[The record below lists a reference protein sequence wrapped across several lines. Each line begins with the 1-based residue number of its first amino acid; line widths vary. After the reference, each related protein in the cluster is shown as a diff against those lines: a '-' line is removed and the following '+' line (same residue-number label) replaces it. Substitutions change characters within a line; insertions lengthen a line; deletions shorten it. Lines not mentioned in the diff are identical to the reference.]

1 MASIFGSDSGGEGS
15 RKFCK
20 RRPTLKIDTFN
31 LDLFSSRSYSETS
44 QQQVT
49 REFKFLDLVDQK
61 MDQKMNQTKDLV
73 QTGQV
78 DPEKT
83 TAQAVDNSGQWY
95 RPILNGVQPAIELTD
110 QFMAEMEKMR
120 QMLDAIM
127 DDFARL
133 NVTRQSSGGCFHLS
147 RISQLNSNLS
157 FANDIQTPRL
167 SAYEYSESTRFSYY
181 ESEQTRFSA
190 NGVVNTTDG
199 NEINFSFEMEMA
211 RSFFREESFA
221 YTEKGYAL
229 IDPLIVNAGVTTPK
243 FSGVG
248 FSFDLDLDGNP
259 EEIQAPAW
267 GTGFLAL
274 DKNKDGVIND
284 GSELFGPSTGDGFG
298 ELAAYDLDKN
308 FWIDENDAV
317 FDDLTLYGLDEN
329 GEMHLTRIKDAG
341 MGAIYLAGVDTNF
354 DLKNKDNELLAK
366 IKRSSIALNEDG
378 SISSV
383 QEADW
388 TA

>member
-1 MASIFGSDSGGEGS
+1 MTQL
-15 RKFCK
+15 KLVK

-61 MDQKMNQTKDLV
+61 MNQNLDPA

-78 DPEKT
+78 DSQKAT
-83 TAQAVDNSGQWY
+83 KQAVDKSGQWY
-95 RPILNGVQPAIELTD
+95 RPVLIEGQSAFELTD

-120 QMLDAIM
+120 QMLDAII
-127 DDFARL
+127 DDFSRL
-133 NVTRQSSGGCFHLS
+133 NVIRQSPGGGCFHLS
-147 RISQLNSNLS
+147 RISQLNSNLA
-157 FANDIQTPRL
+157 FTDGTRLAPRL
-167 SAYEYSESTRFSYY
+167 SAYEYSESASFSYS

-190 NGVVNTTDG
+190 NGVVNTLDG

-221 YTEKGYAL
+221 YTEKGFAL

-248 FSFDLDLDGNP
+248 FSFDLDLDGKP
-259 EEIQAPAW
+259 EDIQAPAW

-274 DKNKDGVIND
+274 DKNKDGIIND
-284 GSELFGPSTGDGFG
+284 GYELFGPSTGDGFG
-298 ELAAYDLDKN
+298 ELSAYDLDKN

-317 FDDLTLYGLDEN
+317 FDELSLYGMDEN

-341 MGAIYLAGVDTNF
+341 LGAIYLAGVDTAF
-354 DLKNKDNELLAK
+354 DVKNKGNELLAR

-378 SISSV
+378 SVSSV

>member
-1 MASIFGSDSGGEGS
+1 MTQLKIV
-15 RKFCK
+15 K
-20 RRPTLKIDTFN
+20 RRPTLKIDTFI

-61 MDQKMNQTKDLV
+61 MDQYLDQAQTR
-73 QTGQV
+73 QV
-78 DPEKT
+78 APQKT
-83 TAQAVDNSGQWY
+83 TEQAVDRTGQWY
-95 RPILNGVQPAIELTD
+95 RPVLLEGQPAIELTD

-127 DDFARL
+127 DDFSQL
-133 NVTRQSSGGCFHLS
+133 NVIRHSSGGCFHLS
-147 RISQLNSNLS
+147 RISQLNSNLT
-157 FANDIQTPRL
+157 FTNDSLPAPRL
-167 SAYEYSESTRFSYY
+167 SAYEYSESASFSYS
-181 ESEQTRFSA
+181 ESEQTSFSA
-190 NGVVNTTDG
+190 NGIVNTLDG

-221 YTEKGYAL
+221 YTEKGFAL

-259 EEIQAPAW
+259 EDIQAPAW

-274 DKNKDGVIND
+274 DKNQDGMIND
-284 GSELFGPSTGDGFG
+284 GKELFGPSTGDGFG

-317 FDDLTLYGLDEN
+317 FDDLSLYGMDES

-341 MGAIYLAGVDTNF
+341 MGAIYLAGVDTAF
-354 DLKNKDNELLAK
+354 DVKNKDNKLLAK

-378 SISSV
+378 SVSSV

>member
-1 MASIFGSDSGGEGS
+1 
-15 RKFCK
+15 
-20 RRPTLKIDTFN
+20 LKIDTFN

-61 MDQKMNQTKDLV
+61 MDQKMNQTRNLA
-73 QTGQV
+73 QTQQMTPQKATG
-78 DPEKT
+78 
-83 TAQAVDNSGQWY
+83 QAVDNSGQWY
-95 RPILNGVQPAIELTD
+95 RPIPGVQPAIELTD

-127 DDFARL
+127 DDFTRL
-133 NVTRQSSGGCFHLS
+133 NVIRQSPGGCFHLS
-147 RISQLNSNLS
+147 RISQLNSNLT
-157 FANDIQTPRL
+157 FTDDTQLAPQL
-167 SAYEYSESTRFSYY
+167 SAYEYSESASFSYS

-190 NGVVNTTDG
+190 TGVVNTMDG
-199 NEINFSFEMEMA
+199 NEINFPFEMEMA

-221 YTEKGYAL
+221 YSEKGYAL

-274 DKNKDGVIND
+274 DKNGDGVIND
-284 GSELFGPSTGDGFG
+284 GSELFGPSTGNGFG

-341 MGAIYLAGVDTNF
+341 MGAIYLAGVDTGF
-354 DLKNKDNELLAK
+354 DLKNKDNELLAR

-378 SISSV
+378 SVSSV
-383 QEADW
+383 QEVDW

>member
-1 MASIFGSDSGGEGS
+1 M
-15 RKFCK
+15 
-20 RRPTLKIDTFN
+20 KIDTFN

-44 QQQVT
+44 RQQVT
-49 REFKFLDLVDQK
+49 QEFKFLDL
-61 MDQKMNQTKDLV
+61 MDQKITQNMDQV
-73 QTGQV
+73 QTRQET
-78 DPEKT
+78 PQET
-83 TAQAVDNSGQWY
+83 TEQAVDKSGQWY
-95 RPILNGVQPAIELTD
+95 RPVLFEGQPAIELTD

-127 DDFARL
+127 DDFTQL
-133 NVTRQSSGGCFHLS
+133 NVIRQSSGGCFHLS

-157 FANDIQTPRL
+157 FTDNNPMAPRL
-167 SAYEYSESTRFSYY
+167 SAYEYSESATYTYS

-190 NGVVNTTDG
+190 TGVVNTMDG

-211 RSFFREESFA
+211 RSFLREESFA
-221 YTEKGYAL
+221 YTQKGYAL

-243 FSGVG
+243 FSGVS

-259 EEIQAPAW
+259 EDIQAPAW

-274 DKNKDGVIND
+274 DKNKDGIIND
-284 GSELFGPSTGDGFG
+284 GNELFGPSTGYGFA

-308 FWIDENDAV
+308 SWIDENDAV
-317 FDDLTLYGLDEN
+317 FDELSLYGLDEN

-341 MGAIYLAGVDTNF
+341 MGAIYLAGVDTQF
-354 DLKNKDNELLAK
+354 DLKNKDNELLAR
-366 IKRSSIALNEDG
+366 IKKSSIALNEDG
-378 SISSV
+378 SVSSV